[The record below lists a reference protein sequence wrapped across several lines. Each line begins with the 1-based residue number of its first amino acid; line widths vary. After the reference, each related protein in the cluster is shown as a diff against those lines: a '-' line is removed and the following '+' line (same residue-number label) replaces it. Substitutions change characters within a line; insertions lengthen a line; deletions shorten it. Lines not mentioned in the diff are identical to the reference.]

1 MIGDRAE
8 EEGMHNPVVRIVN
21 AVRRLWRPVLALT
34 LALTSMTACIE
45 WKQPTAVEEATIAN
59 YVASVQTADGLAI
72 AVLKSGTPSAGAG
85 PVVTAPF
92 PDIVLLGGT
101 IQVFA
106 TSTQPFTKVAV
117 VIPGVNDY
125 WELTLPTPTNNQ
137 PLLLVFGQNIPK
149 NAFELRF
156 TGSSGGAFG
165 AVQATG
171 VNVITVGTGDVQVN
185 ITWDSK
191 ADIDLH
197 VVDPSG
203 AEIYWAGRTS
213 PTGGQL
219 DLDSNAGC
227 GSDGPRAE
235 NIFWTTGLVAPRG
248 EYLVRVDNWS
258 SCGAAVTNF
267 VVTVNAKGKV
277 PRVFVGTFND
287 TGDGGSKGA
296 GRSITSFTY

>member
-1 MIGDRAE
+1 MRHPIL
-8 EEGMHNPVVRIVN
+8 RIIR
-21 AVRRLWRPVLALT
+21 AVRRLWHPALLGAVAVT
-34 LALTSMTACIE
+34 TMSACIE
-45 WKQPTAVEEATIAN
+45 WRQPLATEDATIAR
-59 YVASVQTADGLAI
+59 YVASVQTSDGQTI
-72 AVLKSGTPSAGAG
+72 AVLRTGTPAAGAG

-106 TSTQPFTKVAV
+106 TSDQPFTKVAV
-117 VIPGVNDY
+117 TIPNVNDY

-137 PLLLVFGQNIPK
+137 PLLIVFGQDIPK
-149 NAFELRF
+149 TAFELHF
-156 TGSSGGAFG
+156 AGSSGGAFG

-197 VVDPSG
+197 VLDPSG

-213 PTGGQL
+213 SSGGQL

-235 NIFWTTGLVAPRG
+235 NIFWANGLVAPHG
-248 EYLVRVDNWS
+248 DYIVRVDNWS
-258 SCGAAVTNF
+258 SCGVPLTNY

-277 PRVFVGTFND
+277 PRVFAGSFSD
-287 TGDGGSKGA
+287 AGDGGGKGA
-296 GRSITSFTY
+296 GRSITTFSY